1 MIRRKRT
8 TYRMLIEAEMQKR
21 GETWDDV
28 EFCTMPERRLDKPR
42 QLSMHSLDTVPFTMW
57 TKGRVYFPVLSDE
70 MGIVHIE
77 SVPRHPCKETNSFYD

>member
-8 TYRMLIEAEMQKR
+8 TYRMLIEDELHKH

-28 EFCTMPERRLDKPR
+28 EFCTMPERRMNKLR
-42 QLSMHSLDTVPFTMW
+42 QLSRHSCDGVPFNLW
-57 TKGRVYFPVLSDE
+57 TKTRVYFPVLSDE

-77 SVPRHPCKETNSFYD
+77 SVPRNPCSEASSFYD